1 MSIWSSIVGAD
12 VLAVDLDDSSQ
23 VDMYTGEG
31 PCQIQFDVAVAP
43 AWNNLVRVCVDFSPD
58 SNRPNLEI
66 CAGLDLEAVDGL
78 IAALTVARGRVKAG

>member
-1 MSIWSSIVGAD
+1 MSIWSSLRVD

-31 PCQIQFDVAVAP
+31 PCQVQFDVAVAP
-43 AWNNLVRVCVDFSPD
+43 AWNNLVRVSIDFSPD

-78 IAALTVARGRVKAG
+78 ITALTAARDRVKAG